1 MEQMC
6 LALSKGKERGDVYLR
21 PASLTFEGFYF
32 ASPAASKQW
41 KITEE

>member
-1 MEQMC
+1 MC
-6 LALSKGKERGDVYLR
+6 LALSKGKERELFIYDLLV
-21 PASLTFEGFYF
+21 LTFEGFYF